1 MKSRSLK
8 VFVATA
14 VIGTT
19 TAVGAFRLRGADP
32 APVVTAEA
40 VTRGDVLSTIAATG
54 TLEAVTTVTVG
65 SQVSGSIQSLHA
77 DFNDIVRKGQ
87 ILARLDPSLIRST
100 IEQASAN
107 LQSASA
113 TEDRMAIALEDA
125 EVKQGRARG
134 LAARQLISKVELEAA
149 EVAVQ
154 SAAAQVKSASAQT
167 AQARASLNQAQVN
180 LAKTIIT
187 SPIDGIVIARNV
199 DVGQTVAASM
209 SAPTLFILAADLSQM
224 QLKTNIDES
233 DLGRIAGGQSVQF
246 TVDAYPNTTF
256 TGTVKQVRL
265 NPVVESNVVTY
276 AAMIAA
282 ANPRLQLKPGMTAN
296 VTIEVTRREG
306 VLRVPSASLRYSPSA
321 AVLAALDSAGAS
333 PVKGSKVWVYAD
345 GRVKPLAVTPGTS
358 DGRYTEVTG
367 DALTEGIQVV
377 TRVATN
383 GDSATAPRGQA
394 PTSPLMQGGRR

>member
-14 VIGTT
+14 ILGTT
-19 TAVGAFRLRGADP
+19 TVVGAFRLRGAES

-40 VTRGDVLSTIAATG
+40 VSRGDVLSTIAATG

-65 SQVSGSIQSLHA
+65 TQVSGSIQSLHA
-77 DFNDIVRKGQ
+77 DFNDIVRRGQ
-87 ILARLDPSLIRST
+87 VLARLDPSLIQST
-100 IEQASAN
+100 IEQARAN

-113 TEDRMAIALEDA
+113 TEDRMGIALEDA
-125 EVKQGRARG
+125 EVKQARARG
-134 LAARQLISKVELEAA
+134 LASRQLISEVEVEAA

-209 SAPTLFILAADLSQM
+209 SAPTLFVLAADLAQM

-233 DLGRIAGGQSVQF
+233 DLGRIAAGQSVQF
-246 TVDAYPNTTF
+246 TVDAYPNATF
-256 TGTVKQVRL
+256 RGTVKQVRL

-276 AAMIAA
+276 AAIMTA
-282 ANPRLQLKPGMTAN
+282 ANPELQLKPGMTAN
-296 VTIEVTRREG
+296 VTVEVSRRDD
-306 VLRVPSASLRYSPSA
+306 VLRVPSAALRYSPA
-321 AVLAALDSAGAS
+321 ADVLAALDSEGVP
-333 PVKGSKVWVYAD
+333 PVKGSKVWVYAE
-345 GRVKPLAVTPGTS
+345 GRMKPVAVATGTS

-367 DALTEGIQVV
+367 DALTEGVQVV
-377 TRVATN
+377 TRVAA
-383 GDSATAPRGQA
+383 SAAATRVQPA
-394 PTSPLMQGGRR
+394 TSPLIRR

>member
-1 MKSRSLK
+1 
-8 VFVATA
+8 
-14 VIGTT
+14 
-19 TAVGAFRLRGADP
+19 
-32 APVVTAEA
+32 
-40 VTRGDVLSTIAATG
+40 
-54 TLEAVTTVTVG
+54 
-65 SQVSGSIQSLHA
+65 
-77 DFNDIVRKGQ
+77 
-87 ILARLDPSLIRST
+87 
-100 IEQASAN
+100 
-107 LQSASA
+107 
-113 TEDRMAIALEDA
+113 
-125 EVKQGRARG
+125 
-134 LAARQLISKVELEAA
+134 
-149 EVAVQ
+149 
-154 SAAAQVKSASAQT
+154 
-167 AQARASLNQAQVN
+167 
-180 LAKTIIT
+180 
-187 SPIDGIVIARNV
+187 
-199 DVGQTVAASM
+199 
-209 SAPTLFILAADLSQM
+209 M

-306 VLRVPSASLRYSPSA
+306 VLRVPSAALRYSPSA

-394 PTSPLMQGGRR
+394 PHEPSHAGGQEVTNKSKVKSQSQKSKRSDFSLLTSDFVQLLPTAGLPCEPRRQRRLAGRRRLVVSRRGRDLPLQLLVVRQAGQVVDEEQRLL